1 VKTKKLKKSVKTQT
15 TKTMQLSSNNR
26 HGATLRI
33 QLIYVSGNVT
43 PNNVYTNHS
52 FKSLAQS
59 IIIL

>member
-26 HGATLRI
+26 HSATLRI
-33 QLIYVSGNVT
+33 QLIYISGNVT

-52 FKSLAQS
+52 LKSLA
-59 IIIL
+59 

>member
-26 HGATLRI
+26 HGVTLRI

-52 FKSLAQS
+52 LKSLA
-59 IIIL
+59 